1 MRAGLV
7 VRIAVGAALDVNF
20 ADARDADKALVFRDL
35 DGAGMTFSFR
45 LPDSFVGFPWRRG
58 RIGAG
63 WVAPPLP
70 PAS

>member
-35 DGAGMTFSFR
+35 DGAGMTFSFG
-45 LPDSFVGFPWRRG
+45 LLGVDSWAFLGG
-58 RIGAG
+58 EGG
-63 WVAPPLP
+63 
-70 PAS
+70 